1 MKRENEDTSSPNITL
16 ASQIGL
22 KQAKFGS
29 QPYIDPVA
37 QETHEENDSSNRR
50 KNKTNRQISNSNV
63 STQLLYQTQQIA
75 KQASF
80 PPMMQSDHSNANDVS
95 TIGVHTPHSPQTLSP
110 A

>member
-1 MKRENEDTSSPNITL
+1 MKREHEDTSSPNITL

-50 KNKTNRQISNSNV
+50 KNKTNRQIEDATNSNSN
-63 STQLLYQTQQIA
+63 INIGIFA
-75 KQASF
+75 KKGPICCSQ
-80 PPMMQSDHSNANDVS
+80 
-95 TIGVHTPHSPQTLSP
+95 
-110 A
+110 